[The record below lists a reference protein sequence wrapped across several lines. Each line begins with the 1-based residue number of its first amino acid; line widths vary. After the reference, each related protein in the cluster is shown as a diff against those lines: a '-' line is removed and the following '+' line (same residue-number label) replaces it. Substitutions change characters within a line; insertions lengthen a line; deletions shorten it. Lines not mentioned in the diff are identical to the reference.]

1 MGGFSPKDTAS
12 DAYNYG
18 FLSHD
23 VPEQLQETGFITDMV
38 LESAING
45 VVYGKDKNG
54 TLTGKEAAT
63 QIRGVSDLDRY
74 APVVDGTIM
83 VHFLPNWG
91 TENFSQMNNVST
103 DNASIYWVA
112 CPVLLSTTLCEMLE
126 VQPGDL
132 VNLDFLTAGG
142 LCYICGSFTNNST
155 ETANVLI
162 SQEMLDSIH
171 ELHEAEPTY
180 LYTRCDFTP

>member
-1 MGGFSPKDTAS
+1 MERLYCTIEVGGRILPKDTAS

-91 TENFSQMNNVST
+91 TENFSQMNNVS
-103 DNASIYWVA
+103 DRQRQHILG
-112 CPVLLSTTLCEMLE
+112 CL
-126 VQPGDL
+126 PG
-132 VNLDFLTAGG
+132 
-142 LCYICGSFTNNST
+142 FTEHNS
-155 ETANVLI
+155 
-162 SQEMLDSIH
+162 M
-171 ELHEAEPTY
+171 
-180 LYTRCDFTP
+180 